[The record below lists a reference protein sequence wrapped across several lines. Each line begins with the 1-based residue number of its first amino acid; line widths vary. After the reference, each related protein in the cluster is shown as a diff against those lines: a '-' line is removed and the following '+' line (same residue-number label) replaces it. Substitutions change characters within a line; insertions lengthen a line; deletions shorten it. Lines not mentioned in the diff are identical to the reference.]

1 MNEVP
6 IKLGTIVGYLLPA
19 LGAAATA
26 WATAEGSASHIKP
39 GLLAVL
45 TVAAGLLTSLGR
57 MYQAKAPVE
66 PPPPEPAVIEAPAP
80 AAEPPEGQ
88 ATAKLPAQ

>member
-1 MNEVP
+1 MNVK
-6 IKLGTIVGYLLPA
+6 IGLGTIVGYALTT

-26 WATAEGSASHIKP
+26 WATAEGPTSHIKP

-57 MYQAKAPVE
+57 MYQAKAPIE
-66 PPPPEPAVIEAPAP
+66 PPAPEPAVIEAPAP
-80 AAEPPEGQ
+80 AAAPPEGQ
-88 ATAKLPAQ
+88 TTAKLPAQ